1 MTDANLAL
9 KELVRTVRSSSANQS
24 GELRSYAEQ
33 NNSVIQRSF
42 KDLYRA
48 LQSNSRNTSNL
59 GNMFS
64 ENAAETQQVSR
75 RVDATNNILQQT
87 LSIQNSV
94 LVEMRSLNSSFK
106 NLYDYLKSNSG
117 GVGGALS
124 SAASTASN
132 WMKTVVPYVAGAGI
146 GAAAGLGAAAL
157 YNNRNQSSVPQNTT
171 APGSN
176 QSENQSRNQTAVPV
190 NRGGGGG
197 GDTDQLTE
205 SVLRTIRQKE
215 SNNKYDAWNFTWPN
229 GQDPKPKSTAT
240 GAYQF
245 TKRTWKGLTKQFG
258 VGQEYDLARDAPPEI
273 QDQVARLY
281 IKDILRRNNNDIR
294 AVPKEWYAGPK
305 GYLTPD
311 ELAVNRG
318 LTVEKYIEQWMGT
331 YNRINGRNEN
341 QQAPTPNRA
350 PPVPQS
356 PQRNQETAPPVPQS
370 PQRQQS
376 NQQTASLTPMPMPRD
391 QSYQRP
397 EGGGKIYEDQM
408 REAEVRRLPIS
419 QQLRSV
425 LERAASEAGVDVR
438 VKSGGQPAAGSGG
451 KRIGST
457 RHDEGNAADLDLY
470 IGNRRLSPNNPEDLA
485 AFKKFVATARAAG
498 ATGIGAGEGYM
509 APDASR
515 IHVGFGKEATWGAGG
530 KSANAAD
537 WLKESFGEGQ
547 RMANSNRTTA
557 DLQPPSQSR
566 ADILNR
572 TAQTQSAPSESS
584 APTPSYNAPDYQGA
598 PLMAGGQSTYNPAV
612 DQVALNSGFS
622 PPWIWM
628 LRNAFPSIGGRIM
641 V

>member
-1 MTDANLAL
+1 MADANLAL
-9 KELVRTVRSSSANQS
+9 KELVRTVKSSSANQS

-33 NNSVIQRSF
+33 NNSTLQRSF
-42 KDLYRA
+42 KDLYRV

-75 RVDATNNILQQT
+75 RLDATNNVLQQT

-106 NLYDYLKSNSG
+106 NLYELVKSNSG
-117 GVGGALS
+117 GLLS
-124 SAASTASN
+124 SAGSAASS
-132 WMKTVVPYVAGAGI
+132 WFKSVVPYVAGATV
-146 GAAAGLGAAAL
+146 GAAAGAGAAAL
-157 YNNRNQSSVPQNTT
+157 YNNRNQGTVPQNAT
-171 APGSN
+171 APGNNSGGD
-176 QSENQSRNQTAVPV
+176 QSRNQAAVPV
-190 NRGGGGG
+190 NRSGGGNNNE
-197 GDTDQLTE
+197 TDQLTE
-205 SVLRTIRQKE
+205 SVIKTIRQRE
-215 SNNKYDAWNFTWPN
+215 SNNVYDAWNYTWP
-229 GQDPKPKSTAT
+229 GGKDPNPKSTAT

-245 TKRTWKGLTKQFG
+245 IKSTWKGLTKKFG
-258 VGQEYDLARDAPPEI
+258 IGQEYELARDAPPEI
-273 QDQVARLY
+273 QDQIARLY
-281 IKDILRRNNNDIR
+281 VKDILKRHNNDVTW
-294 AVPKEWYAGPK
+294 VPREWYAGPK
-305 GYLTPD
+305 GYLTER
-311 ELAVNRG
+311 ELQVNRG
-318 LTVEKYIEQWMGT
+318 LTVEQYINKWMGT
-331 YNRINGRNEN
+331 YNRVNGGNNN
-341 QQAPTPNRA
+341 QTPTPA
-350 PPVPQS
+350 PPVPTA
-356 PQRNQETAPPVPQS
+356 PQRNNDAGATPQAQPSANAPQQ
-370 PQRQQS
+370 QRV
-376 NQQTASLTPMPMPRD
+376 QTASLGPTPMPRD

-397 EGGGKIYEDQM
+397 EGGGNVYEDQM
-408 REAEVRRLPIS
+408 REAEVRKLPIS

-425 LERAASEAGVDVR
+425 LERAAAAAGVDVR

-470 IGNRRLSPNNPEDLA
+470 VGNRKLSPKNSEDLA
-485 AFKKFVATARAAG
+485 AFKKFVSTARAAG

-547 RMANSNRTTA
+547 RMANGNRTTA
-557 DLQPPSQSR
+557 ELQQNQGPTRADALNRSAETSSVPSGEQPSQ
-566 ADILNR
+566 
-572 TAQTQSAPSESS
+572 APV
-584 APTPSYNAPDYQGA
+584 YQNDYQSI
-598 PLMAGGQSTYNPAV
+598 PQMAGGNSGFNPAV
-612 DQVALNSGFS
+612 DQIALNSGFS